1 MVALMIILSAVTFTY
16 SVFLIAR
23 FGIKRKESDEYESA
37 DKVDE
42 TK

>member
-23 FGIKRKESDEYESA
+23 FGIKKKENEEYVSA